1 MVRICLFVA
10 ILKNTLIGSKSTSFA
25 NTLHIFNHS
34 TLADPLNRGNCPPKT
49 SENYC
54 LNVKILIV

>member
-10 ILKNTLIGSKSTSFA
+10 ILKNTLIGSKSTIFA
-25 NTLHIFNHS
+25 NTSQILKHS
-34 TLADPLNRGNCPPKT
+34 TFANPLNPDICPKKT

-54 LNVKILIV
+54 SNVKISD